1 MGALPTY
8 KTTPIVWATDPP
20 GLAQHVPRNTDI
32 SVTFDMPMDP
42 ATING
47 DNFSVTGQGGGRSGT
62 VTYDLLTKT
71 ATFTPD
77 ELFDPSE
84 TVAVSISQNVSN
96 LWGVHMSLVEGWTFQ
111 IESATEVVTPDP
123 LGHPHQFAL
132 HQNYPNPFNAETI
145 ISFEV
150 GKAARVELSVY
161 NMVGQLV
168 KILVKDH
175 LPAGGHEIAWDGTD
189 VSGRILGSGVYFYR
203 LEAEGQNDVRR
214 MVLVK

>member
-1 MGALPTY
+1 
-8 KTTPIVWATDPP
+8 
-20 GLAQHVPRNTDI
+20 
-32 SVTFDMPMDP
+32 MPMEP
-42 ATING
+42 VTING

-62 VTYDLLTKT
+62 VTYDPLTKT

-96 LWGVHMSLVEGWTFQ
+96 LWGVHMSLGEGWTFQ

-132 HQNYPNPFNAETI
+132 HQNYPNPFNAETV
-145 ISFEV
+145 ISFETEE
-150 GKAARVELSVY
+150 AAHVDLSMY
-161 NMVGQLV
+161 NMVGQLI
-168 KILVKDH
+168 KTLVKDH
-175 LPAGGHEIAWDGTD
+175 LPAGSHEIAWDGTD
-189 VSGRILGSGVYFYR
+189 DLGRELASGVYFYR
-203 LEAEGQNDVRR
+203 LEAEGQSDVRR